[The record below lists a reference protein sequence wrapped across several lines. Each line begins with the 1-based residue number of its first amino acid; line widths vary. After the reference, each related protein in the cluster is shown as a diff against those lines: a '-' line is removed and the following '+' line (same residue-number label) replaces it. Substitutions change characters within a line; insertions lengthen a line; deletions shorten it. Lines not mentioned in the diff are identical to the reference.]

1 MKLCIA
7 LFVYLFNFGFSGY
20 CQNSFPLFDRNSL
33 ISDNYDLQQIN
44 KPYTVVVYG
53 GVGCGYSKFLIQNLN
68 TLDDIRDKADIVL
81 IMDQPKDSIT
91 MHMNQII
98 DLYPVFTNTLLQYK
112 LKKKND
118 IFPQLLLFK
127 NQMQVEHI
135 IGVKEGMLT
144 KIRDMVL
151 NDK

>member
-1 MKLCIA
+1 
-7 LFVYLFNFGFSGY
+7 
-20 CQNSFPLFDRNSL
+20 
-33 ISDNYDLQQIN
+33 
-44 KPYTVVVYG
+44 
-53 GVGCGYSKFLIQNLN
+53 
-68 TLDDIRDKADIVL
+68 
-81 IMDQPKDSIT
+81 MDQPKDSIT

>member
-1 MKLCIA
+1 MKR
-7 LFVYLFNFGFSGY
+7 LFTLILLITIFEFKVY
-20 CQNSFPLFDRNSL
+20 CQNSFPVFDSNSMV
-33 ISDNYDLQQIN
+33 SANYNWQQIN

-53 GVGCGYSKFLIQNLN
+53 GVGCGYSRFLIQNLN
-68 TLDDIRDKADIVL
+68 VLDDIRDKADIVL
-81 IMDQPKDSIT
+81 IMDQPKDSIVT
-91 MHMNQII
+91 HMSQII
-98 DLYPVFTNTLLQYK
+98 ELYPTFTNTLLKYE

-144 KIRDMVL
+144 KIRERVIA
-151 NDK
+151 DK

>member
-1 MKLCIA
+1 MKR
-7 LFVYLFNFGFSGY
+7 LFVLILLITIFEFKVYG
-20 CQNSFPLFDRNSL
+20 QNSFPVFDSNSL
-33 ISDNYDLQQIN
+33 VSANYDWQQIN

-53 GVGCGYSKFLIQNLN
+53 GVGCGYSRFLIQNLN
-68 TLDDIRDKADIVL
+68 VLDDVRDKVDIVL
-81 IMDQPKDSIT
+81 IMDQPKDSIVT
-91 MHMNQII
+91 HMNKII
-98 DLYPVFTNTLLQYK
+98 ELYPTFTNVLLKYE

-144 KIRDMVL
+144 KIRERVIA
-151 NDK
+151 DK